1 MAPFIRRKQENQ
13 SVATVFIST
22 LVLLLLLPDDVR
34 RDAPDVFYR
43 LAAAGVTAGHRHM
56 YIVDGMSQWI
66 VGSMKSDC
74 GPKVYKNT
82 RK

>member
-22 LVLLLLLPDDVR
+22 LVLLLPDDVR

-43 LAAAGVTAGHRHM
+43 LAAAAGVTAGHRHM